1 MAKLELTNDQLQL
14 IQKALDF
21 YSRVGIMQFDRILD
35 HPTIDNVIDDRFR
48 PKKEL
53 EVGDRT
59 ERGEIVEIKKKQIKT
74 KGSWGNGE
82 EIKTWK
88 DIENI
93 KLSTDWSEVHR
104 IKDEV
109 RVKFSEIQHLISGE
123 IFGTGGSYGIY
134 NSNVD
139 DSCREAFD
147 IVQVIRHEFWK
158 VDPKSTSATV
168 DSHIHQSSSTKL
180 PKVEIDSEEYLSKL
194 KKWYH
199 EG

>member
-14 IQKALDF
+14 IQQALDF
-21 YSRVGIMQFDRILD
+21 YSRVGIMQFERILD
-35 HPTIDNVIDDRFR
+35 HPTIDNVIEDRFR

-53 EVGDRT
+53 EVGDST
-59 ERGEIVEIKKKQIKT
+59 ERGEIVEITKKQIKT
-74 KGSWGNGE
+74 KGSWSKGE
-82 EIKTWK
+82 EVKTWK
-88 DIENI
+88 DIDNI

-104 IKDEV
+104 VKDEI
-109 RVKFSEIQHLISGE
+109 RIQLSEIQYLVSGE
-123 IFGTGGSYGIY
+123 RFGTGGSYGIY

-139 DSCREAFD
+139 ETCREAFD
-147 IVQVIRHEFWK
+147 IVQAIRHEFWK
-158 VDPKSTSATV
+158 VDPKSTSMTV

-194 KKWYH
+194 KKWYN

>member
-14 IQKALDF
+14 IQQALDF
-21 YSRVGIMQFDRILD
+21 YSRVGIMQFERILD
-35 HPTIDNVIDDRFR
+35 HPTIDNVIEDRFR

-59 ERGEIVEIKKKQIKT
+59 ERGEIVEITKKHIKT
-74 KGSWGNGE
+74 KGSWGKGE
-82 EIKTWK
+82 EVKTWK
-88 DIENI
+88 DIDNI

-104 IKDEV
+104 VKDEI
-109 RVKFSEIQHLISGE
+109 RIQLSEIQYLVSGE
-123 IFGTGGSYGIY
+123 RFGTGGSYGIY

-139 DSCREAFD
+139 ETCREAFD
-147 IVQVIRHEFWK
+147 IVQAIRHEFWK
-158 VDPKSTSATV
+158 VDPKSTSMTV

-180 PKVEIDSEEYLSKL
+180 PKVEIDSEEYLNKL
-194 KKWYH
+194 KKWYN

>member
-21 YSRVGIMQFDRILD
+21 YSRVGIMQFDRVLD

-109 RVKFSEIQHLISGE
+109 RVKFSEIQHLISGD
-123 IFGTGGSYGIY
+123 IFVHKELHQALQNFHYNYPSLYHFFSLLKYSSESISTFGS
-134 NSNVD
+134 
-139 DSCREAFD
+139 F
-147 IVQVIRHEFWK
+147 
-158 VDPKSTSATV
+158 
-168 DSHIHQSSSTKL
+168 
-180 PKVEIDSEEYLSKL
+180 VEED
-194 KKWYH
+194 
-199 EG
+199 

>member
-59 ERGEIVEIKKKQIKT
+59 ERGEIVEITKKHIKT

-93 KLSTDWSEVHR
+93 KPSTDWSEVHR
-104 IKDEV
+104 VKDEV

-158 VDPKSTSATV
+158 VDPKSTSMTV
-168 DSHIHQSSSTKL
+168 DSHIHQSSSIKL
-180 PKVEIDSEEYLSKL
+180 PKVEIDSEEYLNKL
-194 KKWYH
+194 KKWYN

>member
-21 YSRVGIMQFDRILD
+21 YSRVGIMQFDRVLD
-35 HPTIDNVIDDRFR
+35 HPTIDNVLDDRFR

-53 EVGDRT
+53 EVGDST

-93 KLSTDWSEVHR
+93 KLSTDWSEIHR
-104 IKDEV
+104 IKNEV
-109 RVKFSEIQHLISGE
+109 RVKFSEIQHLVSGE
-123 IFGTGGSYGIY
+123 RFGTGGSYGIY

-147 IVQVIRHEFWK
+147 IVQAIRHEFWK
-158 VDPKSTSATV
+158 VDPKSTSMTV

-180 PKVEIDSEEYLSKL
+180 PKVEIDSEEYLNKL
-194 KKWYH
+194 KKWYN

>member
-14 IQKALDF
+14 IQQALDF
-21 YSRVGIMQFDRILD
+21 YSRVGIMQFERILD
-35 HPTIDNVIDDRFR
+35 HPTIDNVIEDRFR

-59 ERGEIVEIKKKQIKT
+59 ERGEIVEITKKHIKT
-74 KGSWGNGE
+74 KGSWGKGE
-82 EIKTWK
+82 EVKTWK
-88 DIENI
+88 DIDNI

-104 IKDEV
+104 VKDEI
-109 RVKFSEIQHLISGE
+109 RIQLSEIQYLVSGE
-123 IFGTGGSYGIY
+123 RFGTGGSYGIY

-139 DSCREAFD
+139 ETCREAFD
-147 IVQVIRHEFWK
+147 IVQAIRHEFWK
-158 VDPKSTSATV
+158 VDPKSTSMTV

-180 PKVEIDSEEYLSKL
+180 PNVEIDSEEYLNKL
-194 KKWYH
+194 KKWYN

>member
-21 YSRVGIMQFDRILD
+21 YSRVGIMQFERILD
-35 HPTIDNVIDDRFR
+35 HPTIDNVIEDKFR

-59 ERGEIVEIKKKQIKT
+59 ERGEIVEITKKHIKT
-74 KGSWGNGE
+74 KGSWGKGE
-82 EIKTWK
+82 EVKTWK
-88 DIENI
+88 DIDNI

-104 IKDEV
+104 VKDEI
-109 RVKFSEIQHLISGE
+109 RIHLSEIQYLVSGE
-123 IFGTGGSYGIY
+123 RFGTGGSYGIY

-139 DSCREAFD
+139 ETCREAFD
-147 IVQVIRHEFWK
+147 IVQAIRHEFWK
-158 VDPKSTSATV
+158 VDPKSTSMTV

-180 PKVEIDSEEYLSKL
+180 PNVEIDSEEYLNKL
-194 KKWYH
+194 KKWYN